1 MKSLTELIH
10 KVFKKYIFI
19 WKEYREVKKK
29 FIIVSLI
36 ATLGTGG
43 LTSLT
48 TTVKAAANNTYDL
61 EAKIKVANSNISN
74 LQTQMKTAQQESVN
88 LTNTIN
94 NTQAKI
100 SEKTQQIVQT
110 QQSIAGLQSQ
120 INELTKRMEQR
131 NSLLKERARSYQD
144 SGGTIKYVEVL
155 LGSQSFSDFIDR
167 AGAVA
172 TMVEADRE
180 ILKEH
185 ETDRETVEKSQ
196 AKLKSELASLE
207 TMTNDLKKM
216 EASLAAKKQEKDNFV
231 LGLKEK
237 ENSIQAEVG
246 RLQTEKS
253 ELIAKNVQIEKQ
265 NLLAVSSNKSQQA
278 QQAQQPQQTGNTPA
292 NTASVKT
299 SGNGLFIWPT
309 IGGIITTYQGMRW
322 GDFHKGIDIARP
334 ADYSIL
340 AANGG
345 TVAYAGWINGYG
357 NVVRI
362 NHPDGY
368 LTQYSHLASINVSV
382 GQTVNQGS
390 KIAIMGS
397 TGYSTGI
404 HLDFEVYQNDKLLNP
419 VEVLPKR

>member
-1 MKSLTELIH
+1 M
-10 KVFKKYIFI
+10 
-19 WKEYREVKKK
+19 KKK

-43 LTSLT
+43 FSSLT
-48 TTVKAAANNTYDL
+48 TTAKAAANNTYDL
-61 EAKIKVANSNISN
+61 EAKIKVANSTISN
-74 LQTQMKTAQQESVN
+74 LQIQMKTAQQESDN
-88 LTNTIN
+88 LTNAILD
-94 NTQAKI
+94 TQAKI
-100 SEKTQQIVQT
+100 SEKTQQIAQT
-110 QQSIAGLQSQ
+110 QQSIASLQTQ
-120 INELTKRMEQR
+120 ISELTKRMEQR

-196 AKLKSELASLE
+196 AKMKSELASLE

-216 EASLAAKKQEKDNFV
+216 EASLAAKKQEKDHFV

-237 ENSIQAEVG
+237 EKSIQAEVG
-246 RLQTEKS
+246 RLQAEKS
-253 ELIAKNVQIEKQ
+253 VLITKNVEIEKQ
-265 NLLAVSSNKSQQA
+265 NLLAVSSDKSQQA
-278 QQAQQPQQTGNTPA
+278 QQPKQTGSTPA
-292 NTASVKT
+292 NTVSVQT
-299 SGNGLFIWPT
+299 SGNGLLIWPT

-322 GDFHKGIDIARP
+322 GEFHKGIDIARP

-362 NHPDGY
+362 NHPNGY

-404 HLDFEVYQNDKLLNP
+404 HLDFEVYQNGKLLNP
-419 VEVLPKR
+419 IDVLPRR